1 MGLLDVH
8 DEWPAAEAVPA
19 TLVPLLRGP
28 FRLDAV
34 VEAEAAVLEAEDA
47 RLIASDTN
55 QGLGSPGRD
64 GSCQGG
70 VISFGLVG
78 VELGEAGE
86 GLLEGVG
93 FT

>member
-1 MGLLDVH
+1 MSTTNGQ
-8 DEWPAAEAVPA
+8 
-19 TLVPLLRGP
+19 PLRRYRPLWCRYSGGP
-28 FRLDAV
+28 FRLDAI